1 MRTTMTRRRTR
12 RKRGGKKGLGDRSMQ
27 CINTDMIRR
36 TMRELALLH
45 SHERMHVRARAH
57 THTQT
62 HTKHNDDNYT
72 LGHPATAG

>member
-1 MRTTMTRRRTR
+1 
-12 RKRGGKKGLGDRSMQ
+12 
-27 CINTDMIRR
+27 
-36 TMRELALLH
+36 MRELALLH